1 MENIKLIL
9 SVYDI
14 IYIICNLFNVYIV
27 AKLMRAVFNNKIVN
41 TKIEFCSYILQFL
54 IVSIVYLLINIP
66 IVLLV
71 TNIILLF
78 IITFNYKAKLRQ
90 RIYYTIFIYI
100 LFMLLEEIVVLISG
114 YAYNSMFAISN
125 YKSIWGIICIKIV
138 ALIAVEIIEKCKSKR
153 EGKDI
158 PIIYWISI
166 CLIPLISLYMIYIL
180 FQKNDLSNSEIVI
193 SIFILLFENLIIFY
207 LYDVII
213 LKLEN
218 EAKQKLLIQQNNFY
232 SQQLKLM
239 EISIQS
245 TKEIRHDLRNHL
257 SSIRTLSNEN
267 KNNSISD
274 YIDKMLNSMYM
285 ELYISN
291 TGNIVIDS
299 IINFKYEE
307 AYKKKIYFN
316 LDIKVPPNME
326 VEDFDITIILGNLLD
341 NAIQAVDKIEDKKIN
356 ISIKYDKGRLLI
368 KVSNKFN
375 DFLVYNNGE
384 LVSTKKDK
392 ENHGLGIKNIKD
404 VLDKYK
410 GEINF
415 STYDSLFSVNIIL
428 YV

>member
-1 MENIKLIL
+1 
-9 SVYDI
+9 
-14 IYIICNLFNVYIV
+14 
-27 AKLMRAVFNNKIVN
+27 
-41 TKIEFCSYILQFL
+41 
-54 IVSIVYLLINIP
+54 
-66 IVLLV
+66 
-71 TNIILLF
+71 
-78 IITFNYKAKLRQ
+78 
-90 RIYYTIFIYI
+90 
-100 LFMLLEEIVVLISG
+100 
-114 YAYNSMFAISN
+114 
-125 YKSIWGIICIKIV
+125 
-138 ALIAVEIIEKCKSKR
+138 
-153 EGKDI
+153 
-158 PIIYWISI
+158 
-166 CLIPLISLYMIYIL
+166 
-180 FQKNDLSNSEIVI
+180 
-193 SIFILLFENLIIFY
+193 
-207 LYDVII
+207 
-213 LKLEN
+213 
-218 EAKQKLLIQQNNFY
+218 
-232 SQQLKLM
+232 
-239 EISIQS
+239 
-245 TKEIRHDLRNHL
+245 
-257 SSIRTLSNEN
+257 
-267 KNNSISD
+267 
-274 YIDKMLNSMYM
+274 MLNSMYM

-375 DFLVYNNGE
+375 EYLVYNNGE